1 MLRRKVDNP
10 EEPESEDGTPENAS
24 SEPQDQLETTATDA
38 KSEAAEPTPEAPAET
53 PPAGVPESALPG
65 VEPGGILE
73 EEVRDETIEVTEATP
88 APIVPAAPGPVAQH
102 SPEPQTVAERLAARQ
117 QGTDQPLAD
126 PKELMKERRAAS
138 KLQRQADRAKRKADR
153 KAAKEARRAQ
163 GREPLAAP
171 GRDEH
176 SQSEALSLDPLS
188 PMTPGPVAPKRPAN
202 PPAGSPAA
210 GIAAAAKEMPTEDPG
225 RVNPDVDLPPITPP
239 GATPRRAQRR
249 TASLIGGIDLGGTK
263 IAAAVLDEDHKVVA
277 YRRRPTPDRGG
288 PADVVRAM
296 ATTMQEAA
304 LDAGTE
310 AHRLLAV
317 GVGSPGSVN
326 PDTGAVSGA
335 GNLPD
340 WDGTFQLRMA
350 LQEELGTEVRVGN
363 DVQVGTRGEYE
374 LGAGVGYSSLLGVFW
389 GTGVGGG
396 IIVNGEP
403 WLGRGRAGEIGHTLV
418 RRGGAKGLNGLNGTV
433 EAYAGRKAMEVKA
446 LREVKKGRKTKLF
459 KLMKKHEKTH
469 LTSAIWQRAID
480 DGDELAEDLL
490 NRAVGALSA
499 GIASAVNLLD
509 PEAVVIGGGLGVR
522 FADTLVPE
530 IFEGMTPYLL
540 NKDNPPAL
548 KVASLGDEGGVI
560 GASLLVKD
568 IVTAN
573 QAPSA

>member
-1 MLRRKVDNP
+1 MLRRNV
-10 EEPESEDGTPENAS
+10 EEPGEPVSETETPAP
-24 SEPQDQLETTATDA
+24 EP
-38 KSEAAEPTPEAPAET
+38 AEPTDAPSPGTDEQPEAVEPSAET
-53 PPAGVPESALPG
+53 EASPPPPPPPE
-65 VEPGGILE
+65 
-73 EEVRDETIEVTEATP
+73 
-88 APIVPAAPGPVAQH
+88 PGPVAQH
-102 SPEPQTVAERLAARQ
+102 SPEPQTAAERLTAQ
-117 QGTDQPLAD
+117 QQSIHDEATPD
-126 PKELMKERRAAS
+126 PKAAMKERREAS
-138 KLQRQADRAKRKADR
+138 RLQRKADKEKRKADK
-153 KAAKEARRAQ
+153 KAAKEARKARRKSDQ
-163 GREPLAAP
+163 GGPME
-171 GRDEH
+171 
-176 SQSEALSLDPLS
+176 LDPLAPTS
-188 PMTPGPVAPKRPAN
+188 PASAAASTPTPDST
-202 PPAGSPAA
+202 PPAFSPTAA
-210 GIAAAAKEMPTEDPG
+210 TAAAAPAEDPAEP
-225 RVNPDVDLPPITPP
+225 VTPEPAVELPPVSPP
-239 GATPRRAQRR
+239 GGSHGRAPRR
-249 TASLIGGIDLGGTK
+249 TAALIGGIDLGGTK
-263 IAAAVLDEDHKVVA
+263 IAAAVLDSDHKVVS

-304 LDAGTE
+304 MDAGTE

-326 PDTGAVSGA
+326 GETGAVSGA

-340 WDGTFQLRMA
+340 WDGTFQLGMA
-350 LQEELGTEVRVGN
+350 LREELGTDVKVGN

-374 LGAGVGYSSLLGVFW
+374 LGAGVGFSSLLGVFW

-396 IIVNGEP
+396 IIINGEP

-433 EAYAGRKAMEVKA
+433 EAYAGRKAMEEKA
-446 LREVKKGRKTKLF
+446 LREVRKGRKTKLF
-459 KLMKKHEKTH
+459 KLMRKHEKTH
-469 LTSAIWQRAID
+469 LTSAIWQRALE

-530 IFEGMTPYLL
+530 IITGMDQYLL
-540 NKDNPPAL
+540 NKDNPPAI
-548 KVASLGDEGGVI
+548 KVAALGDEGGVI

-568 IVTAN
+568 VFEVN

>member
-10 EEPESEDGTPENAS
+10 EEPESESGALENTGADLKDQAEEAVSGT
-24 SEPQDQLETTATDA
+24 
-38 KSEAAEPTPEAPAET
+38 EAAVPGAAPEDAPE
-53 PPAGVPESALPG
+53 

-73 EEVRDETIEVTEATP
+73 EEVRDEDIEVTETVAPPASPVPPRTP
-88 APIVPAAPGPVAQH
+88 AIPGPVARH
-102 SPEPQTVAERLAARQ
+102 SPEPQTLAERLTAQ
-117 QGTDQPLAD
+117 QQQSPGQPPVD
-126 PKELMKERRAAS
+126 SKELQKERRAAS

-153 KAAKEARRAQ
+153 KAAKEARKSQ
-163 GREPLAAP
+163 GKEPLASPGGEEPAP
-171 GRDEH
+171 
-176 SQSEALSLDPLS
+176 SEALALDPLS
-188 PMTPGPVAPKRPAN
+188 PITPGPVAPPRPAN
-202 PPAGSPAA
+202 PPVGSPAA
-210 GIAAAAKEMPTEDPG
+210 GIAAAAREARTEDPS
-225 RVNPDVDLPPITPP
+225 RINPDKDLPPITPP
-239 GATPRRAQRR
+239 GGTPRRAQRR

-263 IAAAVLDEDHKVVA
+263 IAAAVLDENHKVIA

-396 IIVNGEP
+396 IIFNGQP

-469 LTSAIWQRAID
+469 LTSAIWQRALD

-490 NRAVGALSA
+490 NRAVAALSA

-509 PEAVVIGGGLGVR
+509 VEAVVIGGGLGVR
-522 FADTLVPE
+522 FAETLVPE
-530 IFEGMTPYLL
+530 IFDGMTPYLL

-568 IVTAN
+568 VMAGN
-573 QAPSA
+573 RAPSA

>member
-1 MLRRKVDNP
+1 MKDRR
-10 EEPESEDGTPENAS
+10 EAS
-24 SEPQDQLETTATDA
+24 
-38 KSEAAEPTPEAPAET
+38 
-53 PPAGVPESALPG
+53 
-65 VEPGGILE
+65 
-73 EEVRDETIEVTEATP
+73 R
-88 APIVPAAPGPVAQH
+88 
-102 SPEPQTVAERLAARQ
+102 
-117 QGTDQPLAD
+117 
-126 PKELMKERRAAS
+126 
-138 KLQRQADRAKRKADR
+138 LQRKADKADR
-153 KAAKEARRAQ
+153 KAARKAAKDARKARRR
-163 GREPLAAP
+163 G
-171 GRDEH
+171 D
-176 SQSEALSLDPLS
+176 QSEALSLDPLS
-188 PMTPGPVAPKRPAN
+188 PTTPGPVAPQRPPN
-202 PPAGSPAA
+202 PPDGSPAA
-210 GIAAAAKEMPTEDPG
+210 GIATAAAETEAESAPPAG
-225 RVNPDVDLPPITPP
+225 KPDLPPITPP
-239 GATPRRAQRR
+239 GAFHGRASRR
-249 TASLIGGIDLGGTK
+249 TAALIGGIDLGGTK
-263 IAAAVLDEDHKVVA
+263 IAAAVLDENHEVVA

-296 ATTMQEAA
+296 TTTMQEAA
-304 LDAGTE
+304 IDAGTE

-326 PDTGAVSGA
+326 AKTGAVSGA

-340 WDGTFQLRMA
+340 WDGTFQLGMA
-350 LQEELGTEVRVGN
+350 LREELGTEVRVGN

-396 IIVNGEP
+396 IIINGEP

-433 EAYAGRKAMEVKA
+433 EAYAGRKAMEEKA

-469 LTSAIWQRAID
+469 LTSAIWQRALD

-530 IFEGMTPYLL
+530 IISGMDQYLL
-540 NKDNPPAL
+540 NKDNPPDV
-548 KVASLGDEGGVI
+548 KVAALGDEGGVI

-568 IVTAN
+568 ILDAN
-573 QAPSA
+573 RAPST